1 MDAGWIPPQFQD
13 RQEAGRILAEHLAAD
28 LHGEGLVIGLARGGV
43 VVAAEVASTL
53 GWPLDAVAVRKV
65 GHPVQP
71 EYAIGAVTPDGDTML
86 RDVTGLSDEQL
97 EQAVD
102 AARAQARE
110 LDGRLHAARPA
121 RSPAGRT
128 CVLVD
133 DGLATGATMVAAVRW
148 ARAAGAGSV
157 AVAVPVGPPDTLDLL
172 RREADA
178 TVSLLAP
185 PDMMAVGAWYRD
197 FQQVSDEQVLE
208 LLDIAAAAGPG
219 A

>member
-13 RQEAGRILAEHLAAD
+13 RREAGRILADHLAAD

-43 VVAAEVASTL
+43 VVAAEVARTL

-71 EYAIGAVTPDGDTML
+71 EYAIGAVTPDGATML
-86 RDVTGLSDEQL
+86 RDIAGLSDEQL

-157 AVAVPVGPPDTLDLL
+157 AVAVPVGPPDTLDQLG
-172 RREADA
+172 READA

-197 FQQVSDEQVLE
+197 FQQVTDQQVLE
-208 LLDIAAAAGPG
+208 LLDAAAAG
-219 A
+219 